1 MKKFVIAFFLIIF
14 VFIFIPT
21 MISFLPVANFE
32 PSDYTLPNS
41 EVTFQ
46 IESDGRVF
54 VTERIHYNLNRCFNE
69 LYLSKP
75 ENLAIYNASGFCE
88 NAQCSF
94 RTEEP
99 YVSISGGRELILSLE
114 TNNCNSNPIANFN
127 YEIHPIILCEDTA
140 RFYYQCWGMEWDR
153 STDLTV
159 TIIFPEAIDNK
170 EYYVHP
176 WDLDYSVVFENVTTI
191 IFKSKQKPGIPLEVD
206 MLLPKNIFEGSTYFT
221 TSDKS
226 RETIISFEEK
236 SRSDAEFY
244 GSIMPILS
252 FFITSLPF
260 LLFATCYFLFGKERE
275 VPYTGIYE
283 REPPSDHTPAEVST
297 MLNQFRIQPSAF
309 IATILDFVYRGYFEM
324 SETTVEKMGI
334 FGKENVNTL
343 VFTKKKGPEK
353 LKPHEWKVYDYVCKN
368 MTNGSVSLEKLKR
381 KVRSSK
387 FANLFLSW
395 KRKVIL
401 DLDRKKYLETRGVII
416 FSISSAVYL
425 IFCLALFSVQL
436 PKTTFQNLMLISVE
450 PALTQALIVGTIIS
464 IVLII
469 IANVWKT
476 ILSRWTEEGRLLEL
490 KWKNFKKFISD
501 FTLLKEH
508 PPESI
513 ALWDFYM
520 VYAVALGVAD
530 NTIKAM
536 KDIVPDE
543 EIRNIR
549 TGTIVYSAA
558 SFSSINSFTSSVRSS
573 GGSGGGGGGGGGF
586 GGGGGGGGG
595 AR

>member
-1 MKKFVIAFFLIIF
+1 
-14 VFIFIPT
+14 
-21 MISFLPVANFE
+21 
-32 PSDYTLPNS
+32 
-41 EVTFQ
+41 
-46 IESDGRVF
+46 
-54 VTERIHYNLNRCFNE
+54 
-69 LYLSKP
+69 
-75 ENLAIYNASGFCE
+75 
-88 NAQCSF
+88 
-94 RTEEP
+94 
-99 YVSISGGRELILSLE
+99 
-114 TNNCNSNPIANFN
+114 
-127 YEIHPIILCEDTA
+127 
-140 RFYYQCWGMEWDR
+140 
-153 STDLTV
+153 
-159 TIIFPEAIDNK
+159 
-170 EYYVHP
+170 
-176 WDLDYSVVFENVTTI
+176 
-191 IFKSKQKPGIPLEVD
+191 
-206 MLLPKNIFEGSTYFT
+206 
-221 TSDKS
+221 
-226 RETIISFEEK
+226 
-236 SRSDAEFY
+236 
-244 GSIMPILS
+244 
-252 FFITSLPF
+252 
-260 LLFATCYFLFGKERE
+260 
-275 VPYTGIYE
+275 
-283 REPPSDHTPAEVST
+283 
-297 MLNQFRIQPSAF
+297 
-309 IATILDFVYRGYFEM
+309 
-324 SETTVEKMGI
+324 MGI